1 MLVNGSNNMKKLFFC
16 GITFETNSID
26 DPQKKIL
33 IWGDWD
39 MWKAHRWQQ
48 PQNDDMSGYRK
59 ILLHLPI

>member
-33 IWGDWD
+33 IFFIDLTS
-39 MWKAHRWQQ
+39 
-48 PQNDDMSGYRK
+48 N
-59 ILLHLPI
+59 I